1 MSELQISLLGIGA
14 VVIVAV
20 YGYSAWQQRQYRRK
34 FGAAFKLQHE
44 DALYRASA
52 SGPVDDLPADPA
64 TDPLSEE
71 IERELS
77 AEKSRTSAGDELC
90 GALDASTDY
99 IAVLSSDS
107 PMGAGV
113 LGPLWQQ
120 RFDFGK
126 SVNVCGLNMANG
138 AWERVVAES
147 TLSYSSFRLALQLA
161 DRNGAVSETRLK
173 SFHDLA
179 RSIAQH
185 NQADATLP
193 DVAEAVARAQQLDAF
208 CVEVDQ
214 LIGLNILP
222 GGDRQLPGAEIEL
235 VAGMLGLT
243 LEADGAFH
251 LLDARGHTLF
261 TLASFDNVPF
271 QHHGIKQMRISGLSL
286 LLDVPRVEQPTRR
299 FDEMVV
305 LARRIGAEL
314 RAAVVD
320 DHRVA
325 LSETSIALIREQ
337 VAAIENKLLDYPIIP
352 GSAQARLLFS

>member
-34 FGAAFKLQHE
+34 FGAVFKPQHA
-44 DALYRASA
+44 DALYGNAGQSPAAEQASD
-52 SGPVDDLPADPA
+52 S
-64 TDPLSEE
+64 DPLQDE
-71 IERELS
+71 IEQELV
-77 AEKSRTSAGDELC
+77 AEKPRTSAGDELC
-90 GALDASTDY
+90 SALDTATDY

-107 PMGAGV
+107 PMNAAM
-113 LGPLWQQ
+113 LAPLWQQ

-126 SVNVCGLNMANG
+126 SVNVCGLNPATA

-147 TLSYSSFRLALQLA
+147 SLSYSSFRLALQLA
-161 DRNGAVSETRLK
+161 DRNGAVSETRLAG
-173 SFHDLA
+173 FHDLA
-179 RSIAQH
+179 RGIAQQH
-185 NQADATLP
+185 QLDATLP
-193 DVAEAVARAQQLDAF
+193 DVAEAAARAQQLDAF

-222 GGDRQLPGAEIEL
+222 GGDRQLAGADIEM

-251 LLDARGHTLF
+251 LLDGRGHTLF

-271 QHHGIKQMRISGLSL
+271 QHHGIKQMRVGGLSL

-299 FDEMVV
+299 FEEMVA
-305 LARRIGAEL
+305 LARRIGSEL
-314 RAAVVD
+314 RASVVD
-320 DHRVA
+320 DHRVT
-325 LSETSIALIREQ
+325 LSEAAIALIREQ
-337 VAAIENKLLDYPIIP
+337 VATIEKKLLDYPITP